1 MAHAAPVHRR
11 TRVGTRDTRTPDV
24 FSARAHRVAS
34 WAWPVTA
41 GLVYG
46 YWGAAIR
53 RNGGPVTGWNLLF
66 GFVTALVFVA
76 LYLALRELGR
86 RSRRELHAL
95 MWAAFVGSA
104 VGFLYVQAPSGT
116 VLGAVGRSLPVA
128 AGVFVM
134 LFYHYYTREDAEG
147 RAPDDRVS
155 ADRPRGD
162 RMPGDPGFGDR
173 VLGEPGADGRATG
186 GRALDDGATGG
197 RTAG

>member
-1 MAHAAPVHRR
+1 MAHAAPAHRR
-11 TRVGTRDTRTPDV
+11 TRGGTRDTRTPDV
-24 FSARAHRVAS
+24 FSARAHRIAS

-66 GFVTALVFVA
+66 GFVTALAFIA
-76 LYLALRELGR
+76 LYLAVRELGR
-86 RSRRELHAL
+86 RSQRELHAV

-104 VGFLYVQAPSGT
+104 VGFLYVHAPSGT

-128 AGVFVM
+128 AGVFAI
-134 LFYHYYTREDAEG
+134 LFYLYYTREDAEG
-147 RAPDDRVS
+147 RTPDDRVS
-155 ADRPRGD
+155 GGRPPGERS
-162 RMPGDPGFGDR
+162 PGDPAFGDR
-173 VLGEPGADGRATG
+173 IPGEGNLGGRATG

-197 RTAG
+197 RSTG